1 MRKLELLNP
10 CDFTPEYGAPTPD
23 PNVLLCRG
31 CGHTVRDLSAMTEAE
46 ALAFLERRRPDECV
60 QFRTD
65 ASERV
70 RFADGT
76 GSLIGRIARDARPM
90 IAVASLALAACGDGQ
105 RVAPSHPSLSELLES
120 SNNAA
125 PAPDAAPVPGERRH
139 APSDTPADIATAD
152 TAHAATT
159 APQPP
164 AAPRAEPELVVP
176 PFPGPPPPPRT
187 KKSITAPAPTAANLP
202 RDFRMVG
209 R

>member
-1 MRKLELLNP
+1 MRKLELFNP
-10 CDFTPEYGAPTPD
+10 CDFTPEYGVPTADPD
-23 PNVLLCRG
+23 VLLCRG

-76 GSLIGRIARDARPM
+76 GSLID
-90 IAVASLALAACGDGQ
+90 V
-105 RVAPSHPSLSELLES
+105 
-120 SNNAA
+120 
-125 PAPDAAPVPGERRH
+125 
-139 APSDTPADIATAD
+139 ATAD

-159 APQPP
+159 APPPP
-164 AAPRAEPELVVP
+164 AASGAEPESVTP
-176 PFPGPPPPPRT
+176 PFPGPRPPPRWRKGT
-187 KKSITAPAPTAANLP
+187 PAPATTSTSRPLDDRT
-202 RDFRMVG
+202 VG

>member
-1 MRKLELLNP
+1 MRKLELFNP
-10 CDFTPEYGAPTPD
+10 CDFTPEYGVPTSDPD
-23 PNVLLCRG
+23 VLLCRG

-76 GSLIGRIARDARPM
+76 GSLIGRVARNARPM

-105 RVAPSHPSLSELLES
+105 GVAPHHPSPSRVRA
-120 SNNAA
+120 SNNDAA
-125 PAPDAAPVPGERRH
+125 PMPDAAPVPGEPTQGPGD
-139 APSDTPADIATAD
+139 APVDVATAD

-159 APQPP
+159 APPPP
-164 AAPRAEPELVVP
+164 AASSAEPESVTP
-176 PFPGPPPPPRT
+176 PFPGPRPPPRWRKGT
-187 KKSITAPAPTAANLP
+187 PAPATTSTSHPLDDRT
-202 RDFRMVG
+202 VG